1 MKNKMRAAILLG
13 LLASGSVFAARMV
26 CEYCNINGETG
37 EMVCYNCKI
46 G

>member
-1 MKNKMRAAILLG
+1 MKKKIMAALLLG
-13 LLASGSVFAARMV
+13 LVASGSAYAARMV

-37 EMVCYNCKI
+37 AMTCYNCKI